1 MKNIDWSNL
10 PFGYMRTDYN
20 VRCYYRNGD
29 GEHWSFARKRPSTC
43 TWPQPAYTTD
53 RKDLKG

>member
-20 VRCYYRNGD
+20 VRCYYRNGEWGAFGALLGRD
-29 GEHWSFARKRPSTC
+29 H
-43 TWPQPAYTTD
+43 QPAHGRNLPTLRTG
-53 RKDLKG
+53 RI

>member
-20 VRCYYRNGD
+20 VRCYYRN